1 MNLLVT
7 TKRTVLFL
15 LLSLLAN
22 LAFAQGPQLIQATDD
37 IYLFGAGAFS
47 MFVVTSDGV
56 VVVDPIEPHHA
67 QLLDA
72 AIDTVTDQPVRFVLY
87 SHNHWDHISGG
98 QIFKDQGAIFIS
110 HADTAEHLKPNP
122 AVVTPDL
129 TWTGSESTITVGDK
143 TIELHHFGPSHGE
156 GMTVFT
162 IPEDRVMY
170 TVDLVVAKR
179 VGFMH
184 MPDFTIDGW
193 INTLDQIID
202 LDYDVALFAHATS
215 TTPPVGTKEDV
226 VAQRQFVVDLT
237 TAVQEAM
244 MSGGFMAAM
253 AVTLPQYED
262 WAFYDD
268 WISLNV
274 MSAVLHAIMGY

>member
-1 MNLLVT
+1 MKT
-7 TKRTVLFL
+7 RRTVIVL
-15 LLSLLAN
+15 LLSLLVS
-22 LAFAQGPQLIQATDD
+22 LGVAQEPQLIQATDD

-56 VVVDPIEPHHA
+56 VVVDPVEPGQA

-87 SHNHWDHISGG
+87 SHNHWDHIGGG
-98 QIFKDQGAIFIS
+98 QVFEDQGAIFIA
-110 HADTAEHLKPNP
+110 HADTAAQLKPNP

-129 TWTGSESTITVGDK
+129 TWEGSESSITVGDK

-179 VGFMH
+179 VGFMY
-184 MPDFTIDGW
+184 MPDFEIDGW
-193 INTLDQIID
+193 INTLEGMIE
-202 LDYDVALFAHATS
+202 LDFDVALFAHATP
-215 TTPPVGTKEDV
+215 TTPPVGSKDDV
-226 VAQRQFVVDLT
+226 VAQRQYLLDLT
-237 TAVQEAM
+237 AAVQEALM
-244 MSGGFMAAM
+244 TGGFGAALG
-253 AVTLPQYED
+253 VTLPQYED

-268 WISLNV
+268 WISLN
-274 MSAVLHAIMGY
+274 AMGVTLQLMMGN